1 MRLVL
6 IGCLLG
12 CWLGFIGAARAQ
24 GRVSGVV
31 QDSVTHEPLAFSSV
45 FLANTTLGV
54 TTNEQ
59 GQFSFDRVP
68 RGTYD
73 IVGSYVGY
81 KLSKQHIT
89 VGTAPQT
96 VTLAL
101 ASAGPKLDEVVVKAS
116 AHAAD
121 DYRRFADVFLGQ
133 SANSRQCRITNPGD
147 VDVAYNDSTQELT
160 AQASTYL
167 QVENQALGY
176 RIKYYGLRFAHD
188 TSEGGGTI
196 FDGQTV
202 FEEMTP
208 KDATQRQQW
217 AAARAAAYYGSLTH
231 FLKSVRD
238 NRLKS
243 EGYLAQQVKV
253 TPNRR
258 YVQADTLRQRL
269 LRRLHGRAP
278 SDVQQ
283 DSMARLMSVL
293 NNAAPVLASIQPG
306 AQPIDSLRRVS
317 ADREHVYLR
326 FRQEL
331 QVAYFGEAPD
341 PHYDQPM
348 SPLGRTKATYPAQRE
363 VSRLKL
369 SDVEVEILPS
379 GALADPLAVQ
389 VGEYWGF
396 EKTGEFLPLDYVP
409 PGHSAVPLP

>member
-1 MRLVL
+1 MRLGL
-6 IGCLLG
+6 IGCLL
-12 CWLGFIGAARAQ
+12 CWLGFIGAAHAQ

-68 RGTYD
+68 RGGYD

-96 VTLAL
+96 VTLTL
-101 ASAGPKLDEVVVKAS
+101 ASSGPKLDEVVVKAS
-116 AHAAD
+116 SHAAD
-121 DYRRFADVFLGQ
+121 DYRRFADIFVGQ
-133 SANSRQCRITNPGD
+133 SANSKQCRITNPGD
-147 VDVAYNDSTQELT
+147 VDVAYSDTTKELT
-160 AQASTYL
+160 AQADNYL

-176 RIKYYGLRFAHD
+176 RIKYYGLRFAYD
-188 TSEGGGTI
+188 ADNGGTS
-196 FDGQTV
+196 FYGQPV
-202 FEEMTP
+202 FEEMKP
-208 KDATQRQQW
+208 KDDAQRQQW
-217 AAARAAAYYGSLTH
+217 VAARAAAYYGSLTH

-278 SDVQQ
+278 SDAQQ
-283 DSMARLMSVL
+283 DSMARLMGVL

-341 PHYDQPM
+341 PNYEQPM

-369 SDVEVEILPS
+369 TDPEVEIMPN
-379 GALADPLAVQ
+379 GTLADPLAVE

-396 EKTGEFLPLDYVP
+396 EKIGEFLPLDYVP

>member
-1 MRLVL
+1 MRLKL
-6 IGCLLG
+6 IGCLL
-12 CWLGFIGAARAQ
+12 CWLGLLSAARAQ

-59 GQFSFDRVP
+59 GQFSFDKVP
-68 RGTYD
+68 RGGYD

-101 ASAGPKLDEVVVKAS
+101 ASSGPKLDEVVVQAN

-121 DYRRFADVFLGQ
+121 DYRRFADIFVGQ
-133 SANSRQCRITNPGD
+133 SANSKQCRITNPGD
-147 VDVAYNDSTQELT
+147 VDVVYSDTTKELT
-160 AQASTYL
+160 AQADNYL

-176 RIKYYGLRFAHD
+176 RVKYYGLYFRTNA
-188 TSEGGGTI
+188 I
-196 FDGQTV
+196 DGSINYNGETV

-208 KDATQRQQW
+208 KDDAQRQQW
-217 AAARAAAYYGSLTH
+217 AAARATAYYGSLTH
-231 FLKSVRD
+231 FLRSLRD

-243 EGYLAQQVKV
+243 EGFLAQQVRV

-278 SDVQQ
+278 SDAQQ
-283 DSMARLMSVL
+283 DSMARLMGVL
-293 NNAAPVLASIQPG
+293 NNVAPVLASIQPG

-317 ADREHVYLR
+317 ADKEHVYLR

-341 PHYDQPM
+341 PHYEQPM
-348 SPLGRTKATYPAQRE
+348 SPLGRTKGTYPAQRE
-363 VSRLKL
+363 VSRLIL
-369 SDVEVEILPS
+369 LDPEVEILPS
-379 GALADPLAVQ
+379 GDPADSQAVV

-396 EKTGEFLPLDYVP
+396 EKIGELLPRNYVP
-409 PGHSAVPLP
+409 PGHAAVPLP